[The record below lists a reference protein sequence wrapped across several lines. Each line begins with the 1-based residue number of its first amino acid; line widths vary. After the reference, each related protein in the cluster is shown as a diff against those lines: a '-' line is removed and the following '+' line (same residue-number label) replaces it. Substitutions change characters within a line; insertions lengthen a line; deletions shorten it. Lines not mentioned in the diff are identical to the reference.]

1 MATLSKTDLSI
12 VGNFGSEK
20 FSGVVGIKADVGYC
34 TEPLLLS
41 YINGRL
47 TGQFT
52 AHDGILRSLSDG
64 SKSTVETTT
73 TKQKETLVIKHD
85 ATPITLKDGN
95 YNISYFPGHDIYYAA
110 AQYSGRCGS
119 CADLC
124 NYGWVVG
131 ASDSDI
137 GKLASKQK
145 MPMTV
150 AQMVAEVMAAK
161 YPVSVGATAVKSASS
176 STDEP
181 FNDKEKSLF
190 DSYQGLNEVTSGC
203 ADDSVKSDST
213 SEIGQLDLA
222 DIEFS

>member
-12 VGNFGSEK
+12 SGNFGSEK

-64 SKSTVETTT
+64 SKSAVETTT

-131 ASDSDI
+131 ATDTDI

-150 AQMVAEVMAAK
+150 AQMIAEVMAAK
-161 YPVSVGATAVKSASS
+161 YPVSVGATAVKSGNS
-176 STDEP
+176 STDESS
-181 FNDKEKSLF
+181 NEKEKSLF

-203 ADDSVKSDST
+203 ADDSVKSDSA